1 MTIIHAFPRRKPHT
15 VELNGQKL
23 EFKDNGKG
31 HFVCDVTDEKAAKRL
46 LEIKDHYK
54 VYGAEAAPDPDE
66 ELDASPFVITNG
78 DETVDLRT
86 LSDEQL
92 HAFAKDNDIKV
103 HPNAK
108 GDTVRTKIVEA
119 LNSVG

>member
-15 VELNGQKL
+15 VELLGQKL

-46 LEIKDHYK
+46 IEIKDHYK
-54 VYGAEAAPDPDE
+54 VHGDAAPDEDGDGE
-66 ELDASPFVITNG
+66 ASPFIITDG
-78 DETVDLRT
+78 DERVDLRT

-92 HAFAKDNDIKV
+92 HAFAKENDIKV